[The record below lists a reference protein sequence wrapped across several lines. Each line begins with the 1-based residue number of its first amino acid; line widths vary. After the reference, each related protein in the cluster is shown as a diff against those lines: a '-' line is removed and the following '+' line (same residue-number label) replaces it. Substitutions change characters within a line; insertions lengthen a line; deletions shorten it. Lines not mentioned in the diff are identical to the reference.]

1 MDAIF
6 IMLFY
11 MPKIRS
17 IILIF
22 EGRGGIGAGER
33 PRREREDKRPQCKK
47 MACLIRSNS
56 TRNGIGVV
64 VLKEI

>member
-11 MPKIRS
+11 MPKRRS

-22 EGRGGIGAGER
+22 EGRGVLA
-33 PRREREDKRPQCKK
+33 PRK
-47 MACLIRSNS
+47 
-56 TRNGIGVV
+56 T
-64 VLKEI
+64 KEG